1 MKMKKVLAMALALVL
16 AMAVG
21 VGATLAY
28 LMDTDKAVNTFTVG
42 NVAIELKE
50 EFKQD
55 SKLLPGID
63 VQKQIK
69 VKNTGTEEAY
79 VRIHMAIPSILDS
92 GSEDKPEFTAYNNT
106 LHWNFSGASVQEGQ
120 WSQLKNKE
128 AKGPNAN
135 YPNWPDNGG
144 AYNMYEATI
153 DGVVYNVYVITYES
167 ALAAGATTTTNA
179 IEKVYLDTSVTNEGL
194 TEIIAALKGQIKIHV
209 VAEGGHVAGFEGD
222 AYTALNTQFGV
233 PGSYDP
239 FKKQSIYCNPLYS
252 APAGAGYIWMAQ
264 RDEPPIYAKS
274 IKNKL
279 R

>member
-1 MKMKKVLAMALALVL
+1 MKMKKVLALVL
-16 AMAVG
+16 ALCLAMAMG

-28 LMDTDKAVNTFTVG
+28 LKSTDKATNTFTVG
-42 NVAIELKE
+42 NVAIDLQE

-79 VRIHMAIPSILDS
+79 VRIHMAIPQMLDS
-92 GSEDKPEFTAYNNT
+92 GSPEFLAYKNT

-120 WSQLKNKE
+120 WSQLKNKD
-128 AKGPNAN
+128 AVGPNAN

-144 AYNMYEATI
+144 AYNMYEASI

-167 ALAAGATTTTNA
+167 ALAAGATTATNA

-209 VAEGGHVAGFEGD
+209 VAEGGQAAGFEGD

-233 PGSYDP
+233 PGSYNP
-239 FKKQSIYCNPLYS
+239 F
-252 APAGAGYIWMAQ
+252 
-264 RDEPPIYAKS
+264 
-274 IKNKL
+274 NK
-279 R
+279 

>member
-1 MKMKKVLAMALALVL
+1 MKMKKVLAMVLALCL
-16 AMAVG
+16 AMAMG

-28 LMDTDKAVNTFTVG
+28 LKSTDSAVNTFTVG
-42 NVAIELKE
+42 NVAIDLQE

-79 VRIHMAIPSILDS
+79 VRIHMAIPQMLDS
-92 GSEDKPEFTAYNNT
+92 GSPEFLAYKNT

-120 WSQLKNKE
+120 WSQLKNKD
-128 AKGPNAN
+128 AVGPNAN

-167 ALAAGATTTTNA
+167 ALAAGATTATNA

-209 VAEGGHVAGFEGD
+209 VAEGGQAAGFEGD

-233 PGSYDP
+233 PGSYNP
-239 FKKQSIYCNPLYS
+239 F
-252 APAGAGYIWMAQ
+252 
-264 RDEPPIYAKS
+264 
-274 IKNKL
+274 NK
-279 R
+279 

>member
-1 MKMKKVLAMALALVL
+1 MKMKKVLAMVLALCL
-16 AMAVG
+16 AMAMG

-28 LMDTDKAVNTFTVG
+28 LKATDSAVNTFTVG
-42 NVAIELKE
+42 NVAIDLQE

-79 VRIHMAIPSILDS
+79 VRIHMAIPKMLDS
-92 GSEDKPEFTAYNNT
+92 GSPEFLAYKNT

-120 WSQLKNKE
+120 WSQLKNKD
-128 AKGPNAN
+128 AVGPNAN

-209 VAEGGHVAGFEGD
+209 VAEGGQVAGFEGD
-222 AYTALNTQFGV
+222 AYTALDTQFGKV
-233 PGSYDP
+233 GTYNP
-239 FKKQSIYCNPLYS
+239 FN
-252 APAGAGYIWMAQ
+252 
-264 RDEPPIYAKS
+264 
-274 IKNKL
+274 
-279 R
+279 

>member
-1 MKMKKVLAMALALVL
+1 MKMKKVLALVL
-16 AMAVG
+16 ALCLAMAMG

-28 LMDTDKAVNTFTVG
+28 LKATDSAVNTFTVG
-42 NVAIELKE
+42 NVAIDLQE

-79 VRIHMAIPSILDS
+79 VRIHMAIPQMLDS
-92 GSEDKPEFTAYNNT
+92 GSPEFLAYKNT

-120 WSQLKNKE
+120 WSQLKNKD
-128 AKGPNAN
+128 AVGPNAN

-167 ALAAGATTTTNA
+167 ALAAGTTTATTA
-179 IEKVYLDTSVTNEGL
+179 IEKVYLDAAVTNEQL
-194 TEIIAALKGQIKIHV
+194 NEITTALNGTPKILV
-209 VAEGGHVAGFEGD
+209 VAEGGQAAGFQD
-222 AYTALNTQFGV
+222 AYTALNTQFG
-233 PGSYDP
+233 DP
-239 FKKQSIYCNPLYS
+239 M
-252 APAGAGYIWMAQ
+252 AEGYVS
-264 RDEPPIYAKS
+264 PF
-274 IKNKL
+274 NK
-279 R
+279 